1 MIHRC
6 MPDLQGI
13 ELFMTGEPV
22 FVEDRCD
29 QARSRASIKISKS
42 HENAEKREKGQLD
55 QIRFRPMSGIN
66 TVNYF
71 LTATLRERFL

>member
-6 MPDLQGI
+6 MRDLQGI

-29 QARSRASIKISKS
+29 QTRSRASIKISKS
-42 HENAEKREKGQLD
+42 HENEEKKEKGQAD
-55 QIRFRPMSGIN
+55 RIRFRPMSGIN
-66 TVNYF
+66 IENF
-71 LTATLRERFL
+71 RINFADLHLM